1 MKASIN
7 TQTGLMIESQSDSAN
22 DDVLRSNAAALGIFN
37 MEIRV
42 VTDAEHEA
50 LIAKRE
56 AANKTPEQLAAE
68 IDAAFDAHIDSVAA
82 QRGYKRAGVTPSASC
97 IGYAG
102 YPNPYQAEAI
112 KFGQWVADCCALL
125 IAERAKVVAGTRTMP
140 TPAEAIAE
148 LPPMVW

>member
-1 MKASIN
+1 MYTL
-7 TQTGLMIESQSDSAN
+7 TQNLNQVLHDADGVVFNCIDGLSYYEAYKQWIAAG
-22 DDVLRSNAAALGIFN
+22 NAP
-37 MEIRV
+37 
-42 VTDAEHEA
+42 
-50 LIAKRE
+50 
-56 AANKTPEQLAAE
+56 TPYSPTMEQLAAD
-68 IDAAFDAHIDSVAA
+68 IDAAFDAHIDAVAF

-125 IAERAKVVAGTRTMP
+125 IAERAKVVAGTRMMP